1 VVAQIYGVGIVTA
14 RLTGVDFEVGIFLGL
29 GGILL
34 CSFLGG
40 MRAVTWTQVAQYVI
54 LMIAYLV
61 PVVWL
66 SVKQTGVPVPQLV
79 YGYQLEKVTAME
91 QSLIEDPREIEVRK
105 AYALRAE
112 QLAEKLKDPARALR
126 QDRRAAEQQLAVLRA
141 NAAPAREIAE
151 AEKALAALPRDA
163 QAARQQWSQALAQ
176 AETKSRPLNGM
187 PFQGQAFAGDPQ
199 GSPAEQAEFEL
210 SRLNFLALVFC
221 LMVGTAALPHIL
233 IRYYTVPSV
242 RQARRSV
249 AWSVLFILLLYVT
262 APALAVLVKYE
273 VFTSVVGTPFSQ
285 LPEWVAA
292 WNKVDPS
299 LLSVTDI
306 NQDGVLQLNE
316 MTIGGDIIVLA
327 GPAIA
332 GLPYVVSALVAAG
345 ALAAALSTADGL
357 LLTISSALSHDL
369 YYKMI
374 DPAASTARRV
384 TIAKVVLLVVAL
396 AAAYVAAQRPADILF
411 LVSAAFSFAASA
423 FFPALVLGIFWKR
436 ATGLGAWLGMLS
448 GLGLTLYY
456 MAVNQPWMRS
466 VLGITR
472 PVDLWW
478 GIQPISAGVFGVPL
492 GFAVIILVSLLA
504 PERDKGAAELVERI
518 RYPGA

>member
-1 VVAQIYGVGIVTA
+1 
-14 RLTGVDFEVGIFLGL
+14 
-29 GGILL
+29 
-34 CSFLGG
+34 
-40 MRAVTWTQVAQYVI
+40 
-54 LMIAYLV
+54 
-61 PVVWL
+61 VVWL

-285 LPEWVAA
+285 LPGTRW
-292 WNKVDPS
+292 
-299 LLSVTDI
+299 I
-306 NQDGVLQLNE
+306 
-316 MTIGGDIIVLA
+316 
-327 GPAIA
+327 
-332 GLPYVVSALVAAG
+332 
-345 ALAAALSTADGL
+345 
-357 LLTISSALSHDL
+357 
-369 YYKMI
+369 
-374 DPAASTARRV
+374 RRCC
-384 TIAKVVLLVVAL
+384 
-396 AAAYVAAQRPADILF
+396 R
-411 LVSAAFSFAASA
+411 
-423 FFPALVLGIFWKR
+423 
-436 ATGLGAWLGMLS
+436 
-448 GLGLTLYY
+448 
-456 MAVNQPWMRS
+456 
-466 VLGITR
+466 
-472 PVDLWW
+472 
-478 GIQPISAGVFGVPL
+478 
-492 GFAVIILVSLLA
+492 
-504 PERDKGAAELVERI
+504 
-518 RYPGA
+518 